1 MNNIILIGFMGCGK
15 TTVGKSI
22 AKIKSMTFVDVDDYI
37 EKKHLKKIKDIFIDE
52 GENTFRQYE
61 YNAIISLS
69 KNSNSIISTGG
80 GAILNKENI
89 LNLKKSGIIF
99 YLNSSKKI
107 IKERLINERNNRPLL
122 LEENWEKKF
131 DSLFD
136 SRYTL
141 YGKEA
146 DFIINTDNKSVEE
159 ISIEI
164 INLMELK

>member
-80 GAILNKENI
+80 GAILNK
-89 LNLKKSGIIF
+89 SGIIF
-99 YLNSSKKI
+99 YLNSSKEI

-122 LEENWEKKF
+122 LEEEWEKKF